1 MRLAQPQRHGYRLT
15 KETRIGSEKV
25 QGGASLRVAT
35 FSIAGER
42 RVGLVDVQA
51 GMIAPFDLPIERAA
65 TGVLALIER
74 NGAGLPGT
82 LSPIPLS
89 QVRLEAPI
97 PQPRRNIFCVGKN
110 YHEHAHEFA
119 QSGFDSSAAQGAVPK
134 NPIVFSKVP
143 ETVVAN
149 RANIVIDAGV
159 SSSIDYEAE
168 LAVIIGRKGRA
179 IPREKAFEHVWGYT
193 MVNDVTARD
202 LQGRYSQWLIGK
214 SQDTFCPMGPWAVTR
229 DELDLDKAAIRCFVN
244 GELRQNSQISL
255 LIFDIPTIIATLSEG
270 LTLYPGDII
279 ATGTPAGV
287 GIGFDPPK
295 YLKGG
300 DVVRVEIDGIG
311 TLENR
316 CAERA

>member
-1 MRLAQPQRHGYRLT
+1 M
-15 KETRIGSEKV
+15 
-25 QGGASLRVAT
+25 RVAT

-42 RVGLVDVQA
+42 RVGIVDLDSETV
-51 GMIAPFDLPIERAA
+51 APFDLPVERAA
-65 TGVLALIER
+65 SGLLALIER
-74 NGAGLPGT
+74 NGAGLPRT

-89 QVRLEAPI
+89 RVSLEAPI
-97 PQPRRNIFCVGKN
+97 PVPRRNIFCVGKN
-110 YHEHAHEFA
+110 YYEHAHEFSK
-119 QSGFDSSAAQGAVPK
+119 SGFDSSAAAGAVPK
-134 NPIVFSKVP
+134 NPIIFSKVP

-149 RANIVIDAGV
+149 HAEVIIDRNV
-159 SSSIDYEAE
+159 SAAIDYEAE
-168 LAVIIGRKGRA
+168 LAVIIGKAGRG
-179 IPREKAFEHVWGYT
+179 ISRENAFDHVWGYT

-214 SQDTFCPMGPWAVTR
+214 SQDTFCPMGPWAVSK
-229 DELDLDKAAIRCFVN
+229 DELDLDNAAIRCFVN
-244 GELRQNSQISL
+244 GELRQNSKIAL

-311 TLENR
+311 ALENR
-316 CAERA
+316 FAERAS